1 MKNLT
6 NQIIIAMPHMPD
18 DRFKKSVVLI
28 FEHNSQG
35 ATGLVINKQIDKEIS
50 LDIIDGLNK
59 KMGVEVDNKTPIYN
73 GGPLSPEKGIVIHD
87 DKRLSNHCVEIAE
100 KLFLSSHIDS
110 IVKAQSLGRCNYKLM
125 LGYAGW
131 SSKQLDSE
139 IENGDWIMQET
150 FSDLIFNKGG
160 EGVWRLAINSLG
172 AEVSDISTHGG
183 VS

>member
-1 MKNLT
+1 MKNIT

-35 ATGLVINKQIDKEIS
+35 ATGLIINKPIDKEIS
-50 LDIIDGLNK
+50 LNMIDGINQN
-59 KMGVEVDNKTPIYN
+59 MGVKIDNKTPIYN

-87 DKRLSNHCVEIAE
+87 DKPLSNDCVRIAK

-110 IVKAQSLGRCNYKLM
+110 IKKAQSLGKCNYKLM

-139 IENGDWIMQET
+139 IENGDWIMQEA
-150 FSDLIFNKGG
+150 FSDLIFQKGG
-160 EGVWRLAINSLG
+160 EHLWRLAINSLG
-172 AEVSDISTHGG
+172 AELSDISTHGG